1 MKKSDYSHISR
12 TSSWQA
18 FCHLCMH
25 IIYPIQTHF
34 EKFVFLI
41 VGLLGNQAFLTQNGS
56 TQMSAAGSIHQ
67 FFSSLPSR
75 SSSFS
80 NLFLIFPGFALY
92 NSVKR
97 SYWTSCLL
105 SHLQCQAPC
114 ITSFT
119 QPDLREW
126 NCYTTTQFWKF
137 KTLVQSLILQSMHPW
152 FLILRDLRVKQ
163 VGALS
168 NTLGCPCFNF
178 SINFIFSK
186 SILKVVLMRRKGR
199 FQAVSSCRELRDGS
213 IHSPPLT
220 LDCI

>member
-1 MKKSDYSHISR
+1 MIGHENVRLLTYFKNKFLASILSLMHAHNLSHS
-12 TSSWQA
+12 A
-18 FCHLCMH
+18 
-25 IIYPIQTHF
+25 F

-41 VGLLGNQAFLTQNGS
+41 VGLLGNQAILTQNGS
-56 TQMSAAGSIHQ
+56 TQMSTTGSIHQ

-92 NSVKR
+92 NSGIRSFFAHNSVKR

-105 SHLQCQAPC
+105 SHLQCQSPC

-137 KTLVQSLILQSMHPW
+137 WKHW
-152 FLILRDLRVKQ
+152 FRV
-163 VGALS
+163 
-168 NTLGCPCFNF
+168 
-178 SINFIFSK
+178 
-186 SILKVVLMRRKGR
+186 
-199 FQAVSSCRELRDGS
+199 
-213 IHSPPLT
+213 
-220 LDCI
+220 

>member
-1 MKKSDYSHISR
+1 MSDYSHISR

-80 NLFLIFPGFALY
+80 NLFLIFPGFAHNSVKSSFSNLFSIFPGFALY

-163 VGALS
+163 VGAYPWMS
-168 NTLGCPCFNF
+168 MF
-178 SINFIFSK
+178 
-186 SILKVVLMRRKGR
+186 
-199 FQAVSSCRELRDGS
+199 
-213 IHSPPLT
+213 
-220 LDCI
+220 